1 MERGGGNSL
10 TGGGAEGTKRVV
22 SYFYDPDVGNYYYG
36 QGHPMK
42 PHRIRMA
49 HSLIVHYGL
58 HHKMEMFRPYLAHDD
73 DLCRFH
79 DDDYISF
86 LRWVPLLLTDSFP
99 LGNSSSQLH
108 GLGKIKITAAST
120 TSTLVG
126 VKSQKLGLEAAQNMG
141 FGSQ

>member
-1 MERGGGNSL
+1 MESGGNSL
-10 TGGGAEGTKRVV
+10 TAGGGEGKKRVV

-49 HSLIVHYGL
+49 HSLVVHYGL

-79 DDDYISF
+79 ADDYISF
-86 LRWVPLLLTDSFP
+86 LRSVLLQRMMSYLILWYNFLILFVPSVYGLSK
-99 LGNSSSQLH
+99 SSATTPPKRAENCDVLS
-108 GLGKIKITAAST
+108 IKNPKFS
-120 TSTLVG
+120 
-126 VKSQKLGLEAAQNMG
+126 
-141 FGSQ
+141 